1 MPSNIRTTIIVVA
14 AVLLLS
20 LPAIADRTPVRPG
33 WNLFTTQQDI
43 EMGRALAS
51 DADSALPLMG
61 TSDATTY
68 LSALGSQLSR
78 HAPGDRYSY
87 QFRIIDDGEANA
99 FALPGGYIYVSR
111 GAIEA
116 AENEPQLAGLL
127 AHQIA
132 HIALRHGTQQVSSA
146 YADQQANATRGRV
159 SVPTAMSR
167 LNLRF
172 ENNSPVLKYTR
183 EMEQQADIVG
193 AQIMR
198 DTSFD
203 PRQMTRMFQ
212 NLVAESPR
220 MTTDFFQNHPNLTNR
235 AALIRTEMQ
244 NMGGLPS
251 PLRGDSNDFHTVKNM
266 LEGLASDSDYYPNTG
281 NRPTGNRPDLP
292 STRLV
297 SYRGSD
303 LNLRYPDNWTVDEEA
318 DAVVLA
324 PDGGYVNG
332 SLAFGMRISSFQPR
346 QTRYYG
352 DGLVTPGDRVQR
364 STISSATDQLIAQ
377 LQRSN
382 PNMRVARSMQS
393 KTVGGEAGLA
403 VELSNDSPTGGR
415 EVDWL
420 VTSLRPN
427 GTLRYFIGVAPQ
439 QDVNRY
445 MPSFEQIVNSVRF
458 YD

>member
-1 MPSNIRTTIIVVA
+1 
-14 AVLLLS
+14 
-20 LPAIADRTPVRPG
+20 
-33 WNLFTTQQDI
+33 
-43 EMGRALAS
+43 EMGRTLAS
-51 DADSALPLMG
+51 DAESALPLMG
-61 TSDATTY
+61 TSDPTTY
-68 LSALGSQLSR
+68 LNALGSQLVA
-78 HAPGDRYSY
+78 HAPGDRYNY
-87 QFRIIDDGEANA
+87 QFKIIDDGEANA
-99 FALPGGYIYVSR
+99 FALPGGYIYISR

-220 MTTDFFQNHPNLTNR
+220 MTTDFFQNHPNLTNL

-251 PLRGDSNDFHTVKNM
+251 PLRGDSDDFHTVKNM
-266 LEGLASDSDYYPNTG
+266 LETMISDSDYPNNPNTG
-281 NRPTGNRPDLP
+281 NRPDWP
-292 STRLV
+292 SARLV

-303 LNLRYPDNWTVDEEA
+303 LNLR
-318 DAVVLA
+318 
-324 PDGGYVNG
+324 
-332 SLAFGMRISSFQPR
+332 
-346 QTRYYG
+346 
-352 DGLVTPGDRVQR
+352 
-364 STISSATDQLIAQ
+364 
-377 LQRSN
+377 
-382 PNMRVARSMQS
+382 
-393 KTVGGEAGLA
+393 
-403 VELSNDSPTGGR
+403 
-415 EVDWL
+415 
-420 VTSLRPN
+420 
-427 GTLRYFIGVAPQ
+427 
-439 QDVNRY
+439 
-445 MPSFEQIVNSVRF
+445 
-458 YD
+458 